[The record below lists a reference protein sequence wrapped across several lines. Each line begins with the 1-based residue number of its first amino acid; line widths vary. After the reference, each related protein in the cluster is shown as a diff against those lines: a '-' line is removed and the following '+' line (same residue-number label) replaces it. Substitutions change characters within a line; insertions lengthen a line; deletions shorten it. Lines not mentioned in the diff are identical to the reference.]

1 MGRTELPSVI
11 AEQRSLIE
19 DLAHSNQ
26 EYIRNFENLRLG
38 IGGDAMED
46 AQTIPKAGA
55 VGVELS
61 TKKEP
66 VLPAPKRKI
75 DSMNF
80 ATLRTPLKDE
90 EKIRGVGS
98 NEPTTATS
106 LSPSARIGLTEL
118 LAFPPNAPNIAMPPL
133 QVQGQP
139 TTEAPLGFDQEVL
152 FKQLRYFSMLIQDLL
167 KEVDEPQYKITF
179 QSRLRMKGGIAG
191 LHEGERRELEKM
203 WGCTA
208 LQTAEQRLDSLVEEF
223 GDLPTMRRSAPSAN
237 DSSWFHSAATSPNED
252 SFAGNA
258 HKRPSPQLTN
268 SFDSFPPEYLRS
280 TEIAPR
286 SGAKGRTPRGRPRR
300 RGAKAKKLVYVK
312 PHQQYSTREWR
323 ADMPF
328 QPSTSARL
336 RTPASSVASIHRLAC
351 EQSEADLKQ
360 DTSQAVS
367 DNDFQQEPDP
377 ALSTGGKVTTPTNYI
392 NVHSSQ
398 LMQFNGYEESPSE
411 RDLSNPDL
419 FDDYDEQQC
428 MQEDDDFAYDR
439 NIAYDRLEGAG
450 NDMRQKKLPG
460 SNYSGYDTSGD
471 EHLAGKPPLSLD
483 MESASIEPGRTPDAF
498 ERESKQVVSQL
509 ADMELV
515 DHLVSL
521 WTTLKL

>member
-38 IGGDAMED
+38 IGGDAIED
-46 AQTIPKAGA
+46 AQTISKAGA
-55 VGVELS
+55 VEAELS

-80 ATLRTPLKDE
+80 TTLRTPLQDE
-90 EKIRGVGS
+90 ENTRSLGFNK
-98 NEPTTATS
+98 PTTLTS
-106 LSPSARIGLTEL
+106 LSPNKRSGVTKL
-118 LAFPPNAPNIAMPPL
+118 LATAPNADIKSNIAMPPL

-152 FKQLRYFSMLIQDLL
+152 FKQLRYFSMLVQDLL

-203 WGCTA
+203 WGCAA
-208 LQTAEQRLDSLVEEF
+208 LQKAEQRLDSLVEEF
-223 GDLPTMRRSAPSAN
+223 GGLPTMRRSAPSAN
-237 DSSWFHSAATSPNED
+237 DSSWFQSAATSPNED

-258 HKRPSPQLTN
+258 DKWPSPHHTN
-268 SFDSFPPEYLRS
+268 HIDSSLSESLAS
-280 TEIAPR
+280 IEIAPKSVVVQSGR
-286 SGAKGRTPRGRPRR
+286 VANIGAKNTDDSI
-300 RGAKAKKLVYVK
+300 VYVK
-312 PHQQYSTREWR
+312 PHQLYDTREGR

-336 RTPASSVASIHRLAC
+336 RTPAASVASIHRLAR

-398 LMQFNGYEESPSE
+398 LMQFN
-411 RDLSNPDL
+411 RDTKNRHPTAISAIRIYLMTMMSSSA
-419 FDDYDEQQC
+419 C
-428 MQEDDDFAYDR
+428 
-439 NIAYDRLEGAG
+439 
-450 NDMRQKKLPG
+450 KKMMILHMIGILHMLGIYMIG
-460 SNYSGYDTSGD
+460 SRGPAMTC
-471 EHLAGKPPLSLD
+471 A
-483 MESASIEPGRTPDAF
+483 R
-498 ERESKQVVSQL
+498 
-509 ADMELV
+509 
-515 DHLVSL
+515 
-521 WTTLKL
+521 